1 MKAARPLLVGLM
13 TLTSCFQLL
22 ACQSPLSQRV
32 MGTPSS
38 AFVPGRVS
46 QQSTAPSRQSTA
58 ELLSAGVTTIRTARF
73 KKLDTNADQRLR
85 LGEVRDLD
93 LRLPGVISGFKDYDA
108 NGDGDIV
115 LSEFLHADVIAFYV
129 AFYDSIVEDNF
140 FLSDL
145 NRDRVLT
152 GAERDELT
160 QKLRPWPA
168 LNGGDADGDGMIDY
182 AEYLK
187 AYLQAE
193 AG

>member
-1 MKAARPLLVGLM
+1 MNTLKSTVKSTLIGLM
-13 TLTSCFQLL
+13 TLSSSLQLF
-22 ACQSPLSQRV
+22 ACQRPPSAALQPVRV
-32 MGTPSS
+32 TQQSSS
-38 AFVPGRVS
+38 A
-46 QQSTAPSRQSTA
+46 RQSIA
-58 ELLSAGVTTIRTARF
+58 ELLNAGVLKIRTARF
-73 KKLDTNADQRLR
+73 QTLDTNADQRLR

-108 NGDGDIV
+108 NGDGEIV
-115 LSEFLHADVIAFYV
+115 LNEFLHGGVIAFYT

-152 GAERDELT
+152 GDERSDLT

-168 LNGGDADGDGMIDY
+168 LNGGDSDGDGMIDY
-182 AEYLK
+182 REYLTG
-187 AYLQAE
+187 YLQAE